1 MRQRGA
7 AGARRST
14 VRGGE
19 MNDAFRSGRHLSIAS
34 VERETGIGKDTL
46 RVWERRYGFPTPGRD
61 AFGERSY
68 PQDQVDLLRVVK
80 RLIDAGHRP
89 GRILRLDP
97 AQIVTLADSA
107 ASQAAGAPAARAAG
121 RRVEGRGGEPVEP
134 DGAERSALTPF
145 LDMIRRHDAP
155 GLRLALGGA
164 LARMGAERFVSELV
178 APLNVAVGEA
188 WSRGRLEVFEEH
200 SYTEEVQVVMR
211 HAIAQ
216 MPAPQAG
223 SRPRMLLST
232 FPGEAHGLGLLM
244 VEIICRLEGAPC
256 VSLGVQ
262 TPVLDLVRAAQAHDV
277 DVVAISTSGI
287 QPLQQVSD
295 ALTELRARLPES
307 LALWVGGNTLALRR
321 RPVPGTELMPSLQD
335 LADALRRWRDQAAGS
350 GH

>member
-1 MRQRGA
+1 
-7 AGARRST
+7 
-14 VRGGE
+14 
-19 MNDAFRSGRHLSIAS
+19 MNDAFRAGRHLSIAS

-89 GRILRLDP
+89 GRILRLEP
-97 AQIVTLADSA
+97 FQIVALADSA
-107 ASQAAGAPAARAAG
+107 ASRGAGSTGARRAEGRDGEPGAPAAH
-121 RRVEGRGGEPVEP
+121 
-134 DGAERSALTPF
+134 DGSALSAF

-155 GLRLALGGA
+155 GLRQALGGA

-216 MPAPQAG
+216 MPPPQAG

-307 LALWVGGNTLALRR
+307 MALWVGGNTLALRR

-335 LADALRRWRDQAAGS
+335 LADALRRWREAAAG
-350 GH
+350 GG

>member
-1 MRQRGA
+1 
-7 AGARRST
+7 
-14 VRGGE
+14 

-89 GRILRLDP
+89 GRILRLEP
-97 AQIVTLADSA
+97 SQIIALANTVASDMAFPTGGHA
-107 ASQAAGAPAARAAG
+107 AS
-121 RRVEGRGGEPVEP
+121 RRPEGRIGEPGMAPE
-134 DGAERSALTPF
+134 AEVSMLTPF

-155 GLRLALGGA
+155 ALRQALGGA

-223 SRPRMLLST
+223 SRPRVLLST
-232 FPGEAHGLGLLM
+232 FPGEPHGLGLLM

-262 TPVLDLVRAAQAHDV
+262 TPVLDLVRAAQAHGV
-277 DVVAISTSGI
+277 DIVAVSTSGI
-287 QPLQQVSD
+287 QPVQQLID
-295 ALTELRARLPES
+295 ALTELRARLPEPV
-307 LALWVGGNTLALRR
+307 ALWVGGNTLALRR
-321 RPVPGTELMPSLQD
+321 RPVPGSEIMPSLQD
-335 LADALRRWRDQAAGS
+335 LADALRRWREAAAGS
-350 GH
+350 C